1 MTRAAASRG
10 PSRSLVSLLLSWV
23 DRHASRPPAAVFVV
37 TVAGAWIIVSVVA
50 GFPARWETIFQTVVA
65 ALTLAMVFVIQ
76 HSQARHQR
84 ATQRKLDE
92 ILLAIPGTDNALLT
106 LEHAS
111 GQRPAGDAQDRLKAT
126 LTQVPSGPDTM
137 LIRSATC
144 RTSHNPCPGAL
155 DIELIRVLLCVSAA
169 PVAEPAGCRAGS
181 SDRGGSPSSTWQ
193 HNSLTRFQT
202 RSRPAPAPWRMA
214 LAASS

>member
-1 MTRAAASRG
+1 VTRAAASRG
-10 PSRSLVSLLLSWV
+10 PSRPLVSLLLSWV

-37 TVAGAWIIVSVVA
+37 TVAAAWIIVSVVA

-92 ILLAIPGTDNALLT
+92 ILLAIPGTDTALLT

-111 GQRPAGDAQDRLKAT
+111 DDELHDAGHQHL
-126 LTQVPSGPDTM
+126 S
-137 LIRSATC
+137 IRQA
-144 RTSHNPCPGAL
+144 AL
-155 DIELIRVLLCVSAA
+155 DDGATPGSDGAA
-169 PVAEPAGCRAGS
+169 ANRSPEP
-181 SDRGGSPSSTWQ
+181 P
-193 HNSLTRFQT
+193 
-202 RSRPAPAPWRMA
+202 
-214 LAASS
+214 